1 MRHYQGHFL
10 FVLKLKDF
18 CNICVHFQWKKKKKL
33 VDTIWIM
40 SVLRMRGL
48 HDKRHLLAKLCI
60 CGSENDILDVTFS
73 RNLYFTDQG
82 SPSVVMVNRKKRQ
95 LSPVDSDPYPKI
107 AVTDLDGQQEQTLTK
122 ENVETPTAIV
132 VNPRTG

>member
-1 MRHYQGHFL
+1 MYEGESMTDQFARLANHIWDNQNNTALVFILIDFKYFL
-10 FVLKLKDF
+10 D
-18 CNICVHFQWKKKKKL
+18 
-33 VDTIWIM
+33 
-40 SVLRMRGL
+40 
-48 HDKRHLLAKLCI
+48 A
-60 CGSENDILDVTFS
+60 TFS

-82 SPSVVMVNRKKRQ
+82 SPSVVIVTRKKRQ
-95 LSPVDSDPYPKI
+95 VSPVDSDPYPKI